1 MMWTRGRLLSRP
13 FCSWACVCLKKWTH
27 PVLLSSAVALL
38 MTAPGCSSLSSTPK
52 VPSLPVLISLQRLE
66 LNGVSGVWM
75 DSSDAGRLAQWIYD
89 VTGEAGR

>member
-1 MMWTRGRLLSRP
+1 MLLS
-13 FCSWACVCLKKWTH
+13 FV
-27 PVLLSSAVALL
+27 AVLL
-38 MTAPGCSSLSSTPK
+38 MTVPGCSYLSSTPEI
-52 VPSLPVLISLQRLE
+52 PSLPVLTSLQRLE